1 MDNLSAHRMNLCT
14 ALRVHKFPTPRSGDA
29 RRGQPV
35 VHIAP
40 TLDNLPVHRTE
51 PVDSPNGTQVDQRS
65 PTKKDIARGQLAPTT
80 QVWTALRVRRLTTGN
95 ALDDHFGFRMRNR
108 GKQPG

>member
-1 MDNLSAHRMNLCT
+1 M
-14 ALRVHKFPTPRSGDA
+14 
-29 RRGQPV
+29 
-35 VHIAP
+35 
-40 TLDNLPVHRTE
+40 
-51 PVDSPNGTQVDQRS
+51 DSPNGTQVDQRS